1 MEATTSE
8 IHIRAS
14 LGGTTALALAD
25 EAAAIVSQAETAVL
39 RELDERPWQ
48 VARDLVPRWRR
59 LRSIRRLLPARPA
72 GRTRS
77 AGA

>member
-72 GRTRS
+72 GMTRS